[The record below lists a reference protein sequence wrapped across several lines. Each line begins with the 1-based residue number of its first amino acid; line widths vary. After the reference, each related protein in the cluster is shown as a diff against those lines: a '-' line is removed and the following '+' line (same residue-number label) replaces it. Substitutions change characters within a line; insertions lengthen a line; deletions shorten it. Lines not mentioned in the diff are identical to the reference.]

1 MTIIPAIDLREG
13 RCVRLLQGRKEDE
26 TVYSNDPAAMA
37 RRWQDEGAT
46 YLHLV
51 DLDGAFEGASRNLAA
66 VTRILETVAI
76 PVELGGGIR
85 SLDDVSRL
93 LALGPDRVILG
104 TVAVR
109 EPETVRAAIER
120 FGPER
125 VVVGIDAKGG
135 RVAVQGWVE
144 ATEVGAVDLA
154 LRMKALGVRR
164 AVYTDIATDGMLA
177 GPNVEATGTLAKI
190 TGLKVIAS
198 GGVSSLDDLRRV
210 AALEPL
216 GVDGVIVGKALYE
229 GRVGLREAIEMLK
242 QGRRQTADGRCEKQ
256 KD

>member
-1 MTIIPAIDLREG
+1 MTILPAIDLKEG
-13 RCVRLLQGRKEDE
+13 RCVRLLQGRQEDE
-26 TVYSNDPAAMA
+26 TVYSDDPAAVA

-51 DLDGAFEGASRNLAA
+51 DLDGAFEGAFRNLAA
-66 VTRILETVAI
+66 ITRILETVTI
-76 PVELGGGIR
+76 PAELGGGVR

-93 LALGPDRVILG
+93 LSLGLDRVILG
-104 TVAVR
+104 TVAIR
-109 EPETVRAAIER
+109 EPDVAQSAVER

-135 RVAVQGWVE
+135 RVAVKGWVE
-144 ATEVGAVDLA
+144 TTEVGAVDLA

-164 AVYTDIATDGMLA
+164 VIYTDIATDGMLA
-177 GPNVEATGTLAKI
+177 GPNIEATRVLAVE
-190 TGLKVIAS
+190 TGLNVIAS
-198 GGVSSLDDLRRV
+198 GGISSLDDLRRV

-229 GRVGLREAIEMLK
+229 GRVDLREAIEMLK
-242 QGRRQTADGRCEKQ
+242 QGRRQT
-256 KD
+256 

>member
-1 MTIIPAIDLREG
+1 MTILPTIDLKEG

-26 TVYSNDPAAMA
+26 TVYSDDPTAMA

-66 VTRILETVAI
+66 IRRILETVTI
-76 PVELGGGIR
+76 PAELGGGVR

-93 LALGPDRVILG
+93 LALGLDRVILG

-109 EPETVRAAIER
+109 EPEVVRAAVER

-135 RVAVQGWVE
+135 RVAVKGWVE

-164 AVYTDIATDGMLA
+164 VVYTDIETDGMLA
-177 GPNVEATGTLAKI
+177 GPNVEATGALART

-210 AALEPL
+210 AALEPA

-229 GRVGLREAIEMLK
+229 GRVDLREAI
-242 QGRRQTADGRCEKQ
+242 RAVRTPPPAPP
-256 KD
+256 

>member
-1 MTIIPAIDLREG
+1 MTILPAIDLKEG

-26 TVYSNDPAAMA
+26 TVYSDDPAAMA

-51 DLDGAFEGASRNLAA
+51 DLDGAFEGASRNLSAVKDILKA
-66 VTRILETVAI
+66 VTI
-76 PVELGGGIR
+76 PVELGGGLR
-85 SLDDVSRL
+85 SLDAVARL
-93 LALGPDRVILG
+93 LSLGLDRVILG

-109 EPETVRAAIER
+109 EPEVVGEAVVR

-135 RVAVQGWVE
+135 QVAVEGWAETTGVS
-144 ATEVGAVDLA
+144 AADLA
-154 LRMKALGVRR
+154 LRMKGLGVRR
-164 AVYTDIATDGMLA
+164 VVYTDIATDGMLA
-177 GPNVEATGTLAKI
+177 GPNLEATKALAVE

-198 GGVSSLDDLRRV
+198 GGISSVDDLRRA
-210 AALEPL
+210 AALEPF

-229 GRVGLREAIEMLK
+229 GRVDLREAIKAVKRE
-242 QGRRQTADGRCEKQ
+242 T
-256 KD
+256 